1 MGTRFLLL
9 KLVRIIL
16 QPQPCFAPGEGA
28 HLLMVLN
35 AHAQSVDKDG
45 SHNAPV
51 EVLAV
56 YDATQL
62 ATEGSP
68 EAA

>member
-1 MGTRFLLL
+1 M
-9 KLVRIIL
+9 I
-16 QPQPCFAPGEGA
+16 
-28 HLLMVLN
+28 LN